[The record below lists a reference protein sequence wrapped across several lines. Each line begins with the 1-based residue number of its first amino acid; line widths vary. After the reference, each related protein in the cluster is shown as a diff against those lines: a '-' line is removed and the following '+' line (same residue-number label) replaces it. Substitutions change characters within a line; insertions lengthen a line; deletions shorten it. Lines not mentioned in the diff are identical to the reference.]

1 MGSTRQIGSWAVL
14 VSILV
19 GLAAGTGAYT
29 FRYARGLSYFSTDP
43 RACVNCHIM
52 QPQYDSW
59 QKASH
64 HTVAVCID
72 CHLPVEFVPKY
83 LAKAENGYRHAEKF
97 TTQDFVEPIVVQR
110 AGQEILQ
117 ANCVRCHEGL
127 VHDIVP
133 SDAGEPSMRERDSLA
148 CVHCHAGAGHGE
160 RASLGGPLSRD
171 ESIDAD
177 GQDRPAHGI

>member
-1 MGSTRQIGSWAVL
+1 MSFTQPNTQTWALVL
-14 VSILV
+14 AILV

-52 QPQYDSW
+52 QRQYDSW
-59 QKASH
+59 QAASH
-64 HTVAVCID
+64 HTTAVCVD
-72 CHLPVEFVPKY
+72 CHLPVSFVPKY

-97 TTQDFVEPIVVQR
+97 TTQRFVEPIVVQPK
-110 AGQEILQ
+110 GQRILQ

-127 VHDIVP
+127 VHEIASGP
-133 SDAGEPSMRERDSLA
+133 RGEQDELR

-160 RASLGGPLSRD
+160 RASLGGPLSR
-171 ESIDAD
+171 ETAYDA
-177 GQDRPAHGI
+177 GGTGRAEHGN